1 MSIEHRAD
9 KNYPFDN
16 ITLANPRSMQGGAY
30 FSKILFSKGRL
41 VMQTPRCKSKNGI
54 HISGKRVYC
63 DLLFMNENEDFI
75 LWVQDLEE
83 KLKDL
88 IYEKREI
95 WFHND
100 PDREEIDFNWN
111 DSIRTYKRNNFL
123 LRTVVD
129 KDKINSVNEF
139 SIWDEE
145 QNQLSLNEVTSNS
158 ELVNIIE
165 VAGIKFTAQSFNL
178 IIKLRQVM
186 VVKPENYFNNCL
198 IKLNKKPKLQKKI
211 LQDEV
216 VSEANKNE
224 DEVVSEA
231 NKNEVEGADVSK
243 ASEVKV
249 ADVSKASE
257 VDGADKDVSKV
268 SEVKVADKDVSKASE
283 VEGEVD
289 VENNIEGE
297 TMDKT
302 KSTNKE
308 EPNITS
314 EKKSIKTEVSNEIEE
329 MKMNNLDKI
338 DTLTKNNQAKII
350 QSAFRKFLG
359 NNKNGPSKKLIKKES
374 SNLEK
379 NVINELTEIDIGHL
393 DFDTKEDAVQLKNP
407 REVYINIY
415 KEAREKAK
423 QAKKRAIEAYLEAK
437 RIKQIYFLDEI
448 DSSDSESE
456 VCNDIGE
463 GLILGKQL

>member
-231 NKNEVEGADVSK
+231 NKNEVEVVSEANKNEVEGADVSK

-257 VDGADKDVSKV
+257 V
-268 SEVKVADKDVSKASE
+268 KVADVSKASE
-283 VEGEVD
+283 VANEVD

-379 NVINELTEIDIGHL
+379 NVINELTEIDIRNL
-393 DFDTKEDAVQLKNP
+393 DFDTKEDAVHLKNP

>member
-1 MSIEHRAD
+1 MSIEHKAD

-211 LQDEV
+211 LQDAVED
-216 VSEANKNE
+216 E

-243 ASEVKV
+243 ASEV
-249 ADVSKASE
+249 
-257 VDGADKDVSKV
+257 DGADKDVSKV
-268 SEVKVADKDVSKASE
+268 NE

-289 VENNIEGE
+289 VEKIYLNQKKTIENE
-297 TMDKT
+297 V
-302 KSTNKE
+302 KS
-308 EPNITS
+308 
-314 EKKSIKTEVSNEIEE
+314 EIEE

-359 NNKNGPSKKLIKKES
+359 DNKNTSNKKSAKES

-379 NVINELTEIDIGHL
+379 NTINGLTEIDIGHL
-393 DFDTKEDAVQLKNP
+393 DFDTKEDAVHLKNP

>member
-1 MSIEHRAD
+1 MSIEHKAD

-211 LQDEV
+211 LQDAVEDEDEV

-224 DEVVSEA
+224 VKVADKVDVKDEVDVVSEANKNEDDIVSEASEVEVVSEA

-243 ASEVKV
+243 ASEV
-249 ADVSKASE
+249 
-257 VDGADKDVSKV
+257 DGADKDVSKV
-268 SEVKVADKDVSKASE
+268 NE

-289 VENNIEGE
+289 VEKIDLNQKKTIENE
-297 TMDKT
+297 V
-302 KSTNKE
+302 KS
-308 EPNITS
+308 
-314 EKKSIKTEVSNEIEE
+314 EIEE

-359 NNKNGPSKKLIKKES
+359 DNKNTSNKKSAKES

-379 NVINELTEIDIGHL
+379 NTINGLTEIDIGHL
-393 DFDTKEDAVQLKNP
+393 DFDTKEDAVHLKNP

>member
-231 NKNEVEGADVSK
+231 NKNEVEGADVSMASEVDGADKDVSKASEVKVADVSK

-257 VDGADKDVSKV
+257 VDGADKDVSKA
-268 SEVKVADKDVSKASE
+268 SEVDKVNE
-283 VEGEVD
+283 VEGEID
-289 VENNIEGE
+289 VEKIDLNQKKTIENE
-297 TMDKT
+297 V
-302 KSTNKE
+302 KS
-308 EPNITS
+308 
-314 EKKSIKTEVSNEIEE
+314 EIEE

-359 NNKNGPSKKLIKKES
+359 NNKNGPSKKLIKKEPVS
-374 SNLEK
+374 G
-379 NVINELTEIDIGHL
+379 T
-393 DFDTKEDAVQLKNP
+393 
-407 REVYINIY
+407 
-415 KEAREKAK
+415 
-423 QAKKRAIEAYLEAK
+423 
-437 RIKQIYFLDEI
+437 
-448 DSSDSESE
+448 
-456 VCNDIGE
+456 
-463 GLILGKQL
+463 

>member
-249 ADVSKASE
+249 ADVTKASEVKVADVSKASEVKVADVSKASE
-257 VDGADKDVSKV
+257 VDG
-268 SEVKVADKDVSKASE
+268 ADKDVSKASE

-289 VENNIEGE
+289 VEKIDLNQKKTIENE
-297 TMDKT
+297 V
-302 KSTNKE
+302 KS
-308 EPNITS
+308 
-314 EKKSIKTEVSNEIEE
+314 EIEE

-359 NNKNGPSKKLIKKES
+359 DNKNTSNKKSAKES

-379 NVINELTEIDIGHL
+379 NVINGLTEIDIGHL